1 LHNKPTILFWQI
13 SAPTT
18 VLFGGRNPITGCPLS
33 GSNPKRGPNVNHN
46 EMEEQHTQADDAV
59 MDVTGRKQA
68 QEDTD
73 EGERE

>member
-1 LHNKPTILFWQI
+1 
-13 SAPTT
+13 
-18 VLFGGRNPITGCPLS
+18 
-33 GSNPKRGPNVNHN
+33 
-46 EMEEQHTQADDAV
+46 MEEQHTQADDAV